1 MPTPLHI
8 SSAHALSAL
17 LQSVHCDPNPPIRLP
32 SSHANRSRPILGLRS
47 VALRPRVNMLSTAV
61 IRLYAHEV
69 ADLSRCRILAQ
80 TAIEM
85 DRTREQSLL
94 SFWDDDEAQMQRG
107 TERKFER
114 VLQLYDFLKQL
125 PLALTAHASK
135 KRETDR
141 VDVPLQPRTPS
152 A

>member
-1 MPTPLHI
+1 MGAPQRG
-8 SSAHALSAL
+8 SAPK
-17 LQSVHCDPNPPIRLP
+17 VD
-32 SSHANRSRPILGLRS
+32 
-47 VALRPRVNMLSTAV
+47 MLSTDL
-61 IRLYAHEV
+61 IRRYAHEV

-85 DRTREQSLL
+85 GRTREQSLL

-107 TERKFER
+107 TERKLER
-114 VLQLYDFLKQL
+114 VLQLHDFSNRL
-125 PLALTAHASK
+125 PLALTAHASQ
-135 KRETDR
+135 KRGADR